1 MWEKDFYKMGTNFY
15 EQNMEEKNLEKQLNI
30 LNLQQY

>member
-1 MWEKDFYKMGTNFY
+1 MWEKDFNKMATNFY

>member
-1 MWEKDFYKMGTNFY
+1 MWEKDFNKMGTNFY